1 MKSLDAAAA
10 HGGAGLGLYLREFH
24 TLADELSSGRY
35 CNAESTFLN
44 LSTTFLQAHTSL
56 VPFVAAAAAA
66 AAGIGAIAYEASAA
80 ANAVKAMQLDAVE
93 GQFKLSTSAAATLRD
108 ELVKLGNL
116 GAIFGSSTAEEYAA
130 PFLKLG
136 EAGPVIAKL
145 AIEYAELTQGSKKLG
160 EVGDEIVKYF
170 ADLSTKGRELVQST
184 AGITST
190 QKASYDTFVAGNQTL
205 SAYGVIVDALR
216 ARYESYRQQL
226 TTTRAAQADQTTA
239 MLNAADEAMG
249 GAKAMD
255 QVGAATA
262 KATADIEANTA
273 AWRANRATLEGAA
286 SAARTLQAGLALALK
301 VDPIAE
307 GIKTRR
313 PRRK

>member
-1 MKSLDAAAA
+1 
-10 HGGAGLGLYLREFH
+10 
-24 TLADELSSGRY
+24 
-35 CNAESTFLN
+35 
-44 LSTTFLQAHTSL
+44 
-56 VPFVAAAAAA
+56 
-66 AAGIGAIAYEASAA
+66 
-80 ANAVKAMQLDAVE
+80 
-93 GQFKLSTSAAATLRD
+93 
-108 ELVKLGNL
+108 
-116 GAIFGSSTAEEYAA
+116 
-130 PFLKLG
+130 
-136 EAGPVIAKL
+136 
-145 AIEYAELTQGSKKLG
+145 
-160 EVGDEIVKYF
+160 
-170 ADLSTKGRELVQST
+170 
-184 AGITST
+184 
-190 QKASYDTFVAGNQTL
+190 
-205 SAYGVIVDALR
+205 
-216 ARYESYRQQL
+216 
-226 TTTRAAQADQTTA
+226 